1 MSQIMKSLMWQL
13 SYVGPGLPSNASHQ
27 KYREADGRGDRF
39 SQNNATGDLSE
50 LLSEHMIFKLRALP
64 IALVYP

>member
-1 MSQIMKSLMWQL
+1 MSHSMKSLMSQL
-13 SYVGPGLPSNASHQ
+13 SHIEPGWPSNASHQ

-39 SQNNATGDLSE
+39 SQNNATCDLSE